1 MYYIMDN
8 DGFHA
13 ASYSIETQEILIS
26 FLYVHGCKK
35 QLEITTDLIVDVLN
49 FLFVQKLMVS
59 WEIFQTL
66 GQKTEA
72 LI

>member
-1 MYYIMDN
+1 MYYIIDN

-26 FLYVHGCKK
+26 FLYVRGCKK

-49 FLFVQKLMVS
+49 FLFVQKLILRCYIQVYN
-59 WEIFQTL
+59 
-66 GQKTEA
+66 
-72 LI
+72 